1 MVSGIDISHYNGSVD
16 FGQLAAGAFAF
27 VYVKASEGRFT
38 KDPLYAANYA
48 GLQQNQMLRGAYH
61 FFYPQLN
68 AQAQASNFLS
78 VVTQLNAGD
87 LPPVLDVE
95 VSGEQTPSVIAAAMQ
110 QWLDAVQQNL
120 GRTPM
125 IYTAAG
131 FWNTALGGTT
141 SFASYPLWVAEYTGN
156 SSPRLPA
163 GRGQRGNAG
172 AGSHRSGRPGWPV
185 PQAPAHPPSCARALV
200 PYPHRPRHL

>member
-156 SSPRLPA
+156 SSPRLPTGFTDYLFWQYSQSGSVPGIA
-163 GRGQRGNAG
+163 GNVDTDQFNGSLSDLNQMAGVGNN
-172 AGSHRSGRPGWPV
+172 
-185 PQAPAHPPSCARALV
+185 
-200 PYPHRPRHL
+200 